1 MPQAQCLRQ
10 LSLGEPPEPPFL
22 CQDRVLTPSGARLG
36 MSGKGEPT
44 AALGGV
50 GESKRG
56 WLPWGPRSKR
66 KALSS
71 TLHFPGEESE
81 GLEGKA
87 PAHRL
92 SHLAWSQGRGTDLAA
107 AANGLPR
114 THTQWG
120 QREKEENR
128 EKRLPPSQRNR
139 MMTAVSHGAERK
151 GQGVVTQGIT
161 LPELMMGHV
170 RRT

>member
-128 EKRLPPSQRNR
+128 EKK
-139 MMTAVSHGAERK
+139 TAAQSKKQDDDSGQSWSRKKRPRSCDTGHHTPGAHD
-151 GQGVVTQGIT
+151 GSC
-161 LPELMMGHV
+161 
-170 RRT
+170 

>member
-92 SHLAWSQGRGTDLAA
+92 SHLAWSQGRGQIWQPPQMASLGRTR
-107 AANGLPR
+107 NG
-114 THTQWG
+114 G
-120 QREKEENR
+120 RERRRKTEKKDCRPVKE
-128 EKRLPPSQRNR
+128 
-139 MMTAVSHGAERK
+139 TG
-151 GQGVVTQGIT
+151 
-161 LPELMMGHV
+161 
-170 RRT
+170 